1 MLLELP
7 FDLLVLLLRSCC
19 ASTLLRLSMT
29 VALLREAALEAAFER
44 ADLAGLILHNPLGY
58 DGLDRVSQ
66 SVLPALFRE
75 ELDRM
80 LRRLP
85 SCRHLDAFRTTDQD
99 VERAMDVEVAT
110 LVYDG
115 VVVEWAHDAT
125 YLRYSGFWYRCS
137 LGFYD
142 AVVVSLLS
150 QID

>member
-1 MLLELP
+1 MLLQLP
-7 FDLLVLLLRSCC
+7 FDLLVHLLRSCR
-19 ASTLLRLSMT
+19 ASTLLRLTMT
-29 VALLREAALEAAFER
+29 TTLLREAAMEAAFER
-44 ADLAGLILHNPLGY
+44 ADELGLILHDPLAY

-85 SCRHLDAFRTTDQD
+85 SCRHLDPFRATDQD
-99 VERAMDVEVAT
+99 VECAMDHEVAT

-125 YLRYSGFWYRCS
+125 YLRHPGFWHRCS

-142 AVVVSLLS
+142 VVVVSLLS